1 MMTFNP
7 GSASILQRL
16 HSENGINRYEAAS
29 QLAHS
34 HILSSYLLSRDP
46 YSFRFHLASNGFER
60 DIDAQPTVNKGPN
73 TFDPPENPNA
83 NSNKRILIVDDDADI
98 AKFFKLA
105 LERAGFITEVSNNPV
120 STLNNYKKGTYDLL
134 LLDINMPQM
143 TGFEL
148 YKKIS
153 KIESEVKVCFI
164 TAYEEY
170 YSEFRSEFPN
180 LNELECYIK
189 KPVGMDYLI
198 NAVKSRLDTD

>member
-1 MMTFNP
+1 MMFNP
-7 GSASILQRL
+7 SSVTILPRS
-16 HSENGINRYEAAS
+16 HCGNGTNRYEAVS
-29 QLAHS
+29 RLAHS

-60 DIDAQPTVNKGPN
+60 DIDDQPSVNKGPN
-73 TFDPPENPNA
+73 TFHPPENLNA

-105 LERAGFITEVSNNPV
+105 LERAGFITEVSNSPV

-164 TAYEEY
+164 TAMKNIIVN
-170 YSEFRSEFPN
+170 SEAKFP
-180 LNELECYIK
+180 I
-189 KPVGMDYLI
+189 
-198 NAVKSRLDTD
+198 

>member
-1 MMTFNP
+1 VT
-7 GSASILQRL
+7 ILPRF
-16 HSENGINRYEAAS
+16 HCGNGINRYEAVS
-29 QLAHS
+29 CIAHS
-34 HILSSYLLSRDP
+34 HNLSSYLLSRDP
-46 YSFRFHLASNGFER
+46 YSVRFHLASNGFER
-60 DIDAQPTVNKGPN
+60 DIDPQTSINKGPN
-73 TFDPPENPNA
+73 TLCQAETPNA

-105 LERAGFITEVSNNPV
+105 LERAGFIIDVSNNPV

-170 YSEFRSEFPN
+170 FSEFRSEFPN
-180 LNELECYIK
+180 LNELQCYIK

-198 NAVKSRLDTD
+198 NAVKSRLDSD